1 VTYDSRGNAQWD
13 LGMST
18 TEIRKLSR
26 TAMLRKLDSSG
37 LSIADDPP
45 AGDAEK
51 PGAAKAGATTPAADP
66 AKPSRVEGF
75 NPYDRPL
82 LPKRPRR

>member
-1 VTYDSRGNAQWD
+1 
-13 LGMST
+13 
-18 TEIRKLSR
+18 
-26 TAMLRKLDSSG
+26 MLRKLDSSG

-45 AGDAEK
+45 AGDAAK
-51 PGAAKAGATTPAADP
+51 SGAGKGGATTPAADP

-82 LPKRPRR
+82 LPKKPRR